1 MWLIAPI
8 QLMQPLSLQCFP
20 AKHILCCTSSGA
32 CGSMLYKK
40 IIISI
45 KVLHYEW
52 RPSGDKLLPRERLC
66 IYTLVF
72 SFRLSPSSP
81 VFSAYHSKF
90 LCFFKRVGA
99 HHYPSL
105 TLPPS
110 LPPPPLFS
118 RYFFWGVNTHTKLPS
133 LSSVTAAT
141 ARQRNTIHDRVVQ
154 IGQCFTISH
163 EEGERLR
170 ELGSVKK
177 KKKREEKKGKK
188 EVPSC
193 WRKHGSSGW
202 SRN

>member
-1 MWLIAPI
+1 
-8 QLMQPLSLQCFP
+8 
-20 AKHILCCTSSGA
+20 
-32 CGSMLYKK
+32 ML
-40 IIISI
+40 
-45 KVLHYEW
+45 
-52 RPSGDKLLPRERLC
+52 PDARLC
-66 IYTLVF
+66 IHSLVF
-72 SFRLSPSSP
+72 SFRLLPSSP
-81 VFSAYHSKF
+81 AFSAYHSKF

-105 TLPPS
+105 PPS
-110 LPPPPLFS
+110 TSLLPLLLL
-118 RYFFWGVNTHTKLPS
+118 RGKHTHTKLPS

-170 ELGSVKK
+170 ELGSVEKK
-177 KKKREEKKGKK
+177 KERRRGKK

-193 WRKHGSSGW
+193 WRKRGSSGW